1 MCPKQTMW
9 HQSPLSNSGQKTFP
23 PTIRRESKNHDLHYC
38 FDLQYISK
46 TSKTGTSISIAT
58 SSFLLLFQVFNFL
71 NISSVQ
77 SPLNLKQTGVSSS
90 PPSQKYLRLS
100 DVNLH
105 YFLVSLHFILFS
117 PPFLLWLFK
126 KKSQVGLARQSYS
139 ILPLLFW

>member
-9 HQSPLSNSGQKTFP
+9 HQSPLSNSGQKTFL
-23 PTIRRESKNHDLHYC
+23 PTIRGDPKNHDLHYF

-77 SPLNLKQTGVSSS
+77 SPLNLKQTGLSSS

-105 YFLVSLHFILFS
+105 YFLVS
-117 PPFLLWLFK
+117 PFYTVLSSFFALAFQK
-126 KKSQVGLARQSYS
+126 ESQVGLARQSYS